1 LAISEGRVIPSA
13 LECAPGTAPG
23 GTAEPA
29 APANFDRIARI
40 YRWMELL
47 TFGPWLQRCRC
58 AFLPRLTGCRSGVV
72 LGDGDGRF
80 AARLLNAN
88 PDLVLD
94 AVDLS
99 PAMLNALTR
108 RAGLHAARVKACVA
122 DARLWRPSRRQYD
135 LIGTHFFLDC
145 LTTDE
150 VRRLAKTVR
159 CALDESALWV
169 VSEFAIPRSRFGH
182 LVARPLVATLYRAF
196 GLLTGLRIRS
206 LPDHATAL
214 KEEGFALESRSTFLG
229 GLLVSE
235 LWKAAPRSPDEIA

>member
-1 LAISEGRVIPSA
+1 MIPSA
-13 LECAPGTAPG
+13 IECVPGTAAG
-23 GTAEPA
+23 RAAEPA
-29 APANFDRIARI
+29 ALANFDRIAGI

-47 TFGPWLQRCRC
+47 TFGPWLERCRC
-58 AFLPRLTGCRSGVV
+58 AFLPRFTGFRSGVV

-80 AARLLNAN
+80 TARLLDAN

-108 RAGLHAARVKACVA
+108 RAGPHAGRVHACLA
-122 DARLWRPSRRQYD
+122 DARLWLPACRQYD

-150 VRRLAKTVR
+150 VRRLAKTVH
-159 CALDESALWV
+159 CALNDGAVWV
-169 VSEFAIPRSRFGH
+169 VSEFAVPQSRFGRF
-182 LVARPLVATLYRAF
+182 VARPLVAILYRVF
-196 GLLTGLRIRS
+196 GWLTGLGIRS

-214 KEEGFALESRSTFLG
+214 QEEGFALECRRAFLG

-235 LWKAAPRSPDEIA
+235 LWKTAP